1 MPEPVSPP
9 PHIDV
14 EVKIAKEEN
23 PRDAGLER
31 LAEPSR
37 YACPDCHGVLL
48 EIEEGTRIRFRCHA
62 GHAYSV
68 ESLLAAMSEGIER
81 AVVATQRAFEESSL
95 LMKRVASQLKE
106 HNQHEASA
114 RMLEASERA
123 KRRAEAIVELVRQ
136 DDPVPIAH
144 E

>member
-48 EIEEGTRIRFRCHA
+48 EIEEGTRIRFRCHTR
-62 GHAYSV
+62 HAYSV
-68 ESLLAAMSEGIER
+68 DSLLAAMGEGIDR
-81 AVVATQRAFEESSL
+81 AMAATQRALEESSL
-95 LMKRVASQLKE
+95 LMKRVACELKE
-106 HNQHEASA
+106 LTNPKHQRGYQRRPSVPSDE
-114 RMLEASERA
+114 L
-123 KRRAEAIVELVRQ
+123 KR
-136 DDPVPIAH
+136 
-144 E
+144 